1 MGTLQNV
8 PIYIY
13 CDVSFGERGYT
24 ARRTVKY
31 EMKNEADVFFN
42 YQGDNATDTTLKLS
56 FDAVDWG
63 RPRDAFG

>member
-13 CDVSFGERGYT
+13 CDVNFGERRYT
-24 ARRTVKY
+24 AGRAVKY

-42 YQGDNATDTTLKLS
+42 YQVDNATDTTLKLS
-56 FDAVDWG
+56 FDAVD
-63 RPRDAFG
+63 